1 MIKIVI
7 DAFGGDYSPDEI
19 VFATI
24 EALAKYPDL
33 SVVLT
38 GDEGKLNEFLKRV
51 NFEDVRLQ
59 IVSAPQIITNDESPT
74 VAIRTKTDSSLV
86 KAFDI
91 LRNDDEVCGI
101 VAAGSTG
108 AVLTAAFMK
117 LGRIKGVSRPAL
129 CPILP
134 TVKGGNVA
142 IVDCGA
148 NMDSKPVNLQ
158 HFALMGS
165 AYMQNIY
172 GIEKPRVALL
182 SVGVEDHKG
191 NELTKE
197 VFELLKN
204 EKSINFV
211 GNMEARDLLT
221 GDYDVVVTDGFSGN
235 VLLKSSEGAILA
247 LLKMLKN
254 EITSSFFSKIGA
266 LFMKKSFRNLKKRID
281 YNNHGGAVLLGAK
294 KLVVKSHGSS
304 KRASILA
311 SIEQV
316 ISMHNADLCNK
327 IEKSISDG
335 ASE

>member
-7 DAFGGDYSPDEI
+7 DAFGVDYSPDEI